1 MLSRRGG
8 ALGAGRTAVMR
19 EFWAFVLICATL
31 FAAFATAMLVVI
43 LRTGRNTDVAT
54 ITTLMMIAGWIV
66 AFLSLKV
73 LMAIPKKKE
82 DIW

>member
-1 MLSRRGG
+1 MLSRAGG
-8 ALGAGRTAVMR
+8 LLGAGRTAVMR

-31 FAAFATAMLVVI
+31 FAAFATAMLIVI
-43 LRTGRNTDVAT
+43 LRTGHNKDVTA
-54 ITTLMMIAGWIV
+54 ITTLMAVAGWTV
-66 AFLSLKV
+66 AFLSIKV

>member
-1 MLSRRGG
+1 MLSRSG
-8 ALGAGRTAVMR
+8 LLGRTAVMR
-19 EFWAFVLICATL
+19 EFWAFVMVCATL

-43 LRTGRNTDVAT
+43 LRTGHNREVAA
-54 ITTLMMIAGWIV
+54 ITTLMVVVGWVV

>member
-1 MLSRRGG
+1 
-8 ALGAGRTAVMR
+8 MR

-31 FAAFATAMLVVI
+31 FAAFATAMLIVI
-43 LRTGRNTDVAT
+43 LRTGDNKDVTA
-54 ITTLMMIAGWIV
+54 ITTLMAVAGWTV
-66 AFLSLKV
+66 AFLSIKV

>member
-1 MLSRRGG
+1 M
-8 ALGAGRTAVMR
+8 AVMR
-19 EFWAFVLICATL
+19 EFWAFVMICATL
-31 FAAFATAMLVVI
+31 FAAFATAMLLVI
-43 LRTGRNTDVAT
+43 LHTGRNREVAA
-54 ITTLMMIAGWIV
+54 ITTLMVVVGWTV

>member
-1 MLSRRGG
+1 MLSRAGG
-8 ALGAGRTAVMR
+8 LLGAGRTAVMR

-31 FAAFATAMLVVI
+31 FAAFATAMLIVI
-43 LRTGRNTDVAT
+43 LRTGDNKDVTA
-54 ITTLMMIAGWIV
+54 ITTLMAVAGWTV
-66 AFLSLKV
+66 AFLSIKV

>member
-1 MLSRRGG
+1 
-8 ALGAGRTAVMR
+8 MR
-19 EFWAFVLICATL
+19 EFWAFVMICATL

-43 LRTGRNTDVAT
+43 LRTGHNKEVTT
-54 ITTLMMIAGWIV
+54 ITTLMAVAGWIV
-66 AFLSLKV
+66 AFVSLKV